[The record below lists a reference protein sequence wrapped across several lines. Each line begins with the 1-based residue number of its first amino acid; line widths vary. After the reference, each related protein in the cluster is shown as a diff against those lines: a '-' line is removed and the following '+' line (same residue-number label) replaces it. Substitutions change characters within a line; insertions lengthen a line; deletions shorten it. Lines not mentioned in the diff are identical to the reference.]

1 MDGWT
6 WKSQILSSE
15 KSLLCIATIMN
26 ISEDRQWLILKSFDN
41 DSLMIHLNIDDDQM
55 DIEHWTSDNLMS
67 QLE

>member
-26 ISEDRQWLILKSFDN
+26 ISEDRQWLILKSYDN

>member
-26 ISEDRQWLILKSFDN
+26 ISEDRQWLILKSYDN
-41 DSLMIHLNIDDDQM
+41 DSLMIHLNINDDQM